1 MDVSRGSE
9 GFWEGVNIKLREGTE
24 ERETTQVASLA
35 DAED

>member
-24 ERETTQVASLA
+24 ERHRWPA
-35 DAED
+35 